1 MDGERFRLVGIHAQ
15 GLKSMRR
22 GRGGSAAAARAASA
36 SSARCRRVM
45 AQRARAAATTM
56 RTGLRARSGERN
68 QPPLTYIMP
77 PCGSRLAMQMQPA
90 SLYTNYHF
98 RDHYTVG
105 LNKEN

>member
-22 GRGGSAAAARAASA
+22 GRGGSAAAAAARAASA
-36 SSARCRRVM
+36 ISTRCRRVM

-68 QPPLTYIMP
+68 QPPLTYFMP

-90 SLYTNYHF
+90 LAPYITTIS
-98 RDHYTVG
+98 
-105 LNKEN
+105 